1 MGFESDLRVSR
12 IWGRVER
19 WGAKSVKARAAVFLG
34 VPELGCHL
42 GRFDVKGQG
51 LGRWEVGLGV
61 AREEVN
67 LEAGAGST

>member
-12 IWGRVER
+12 IWGRVEQ

-42 GRFDVKGQG
+42 GRFECEGPGPGKVGSG
-51 LGRWEVGLGV
+51 LGSSQRGGEFGGWG
-61 AREEVN
+61 R
-67 LEAGAGST
+67 

>member
-1 MGFESDLRVSR
+1 MDVISGGLN
-12 IWGRVER
+12 
-19 WGAKSVKARAAVFLG
+19 VK
-34 VPELGCHL
+34 
-42 GRFDVKGQG
+42 DQG